1 MGDVIDFDGIT
12 TQDIDV
18 EKVCEAAK
26 DWDQVMII
34 GWKDDDFTM
43 ALSNSS
49 IQEAVFLLELAKKT
63 ALDAL

>member
-1 MGDVIDFDGIT
+1 
-12 TQDIDV
+12 
-18 EKVCEAAK
+18 
-26 DWDQVMII
+26 MII